1 MSAAETALSQR
12 RTRAA
17 GAPLDAAPV
26 RLSALASGAAG
37 IVDRVEPADPVAERL
52 HDLGFVPGTRV
63 GVVRR
68 APLGDPILFELRGSQ
83 ICLRRAEA
91 GRITVRPVA
100 AEVEGTP

>member
-1 MSAAETALSQR
+1 MAAETALSQR
-12 RTRAA
+12 RARAA
-17 GAPLDAAPV
+17 GAQLGAAPI

-37 IVDRVEPADPVAERL
+37 IVLRLEPSDPVTERL
-52 HDLGFVPGTRV
+52 GDLGFVPGTRV

-91 GRITVRPVA
+91 DRIAVRPVG
-100 AEVEGTP
+100 AEVEGGA